1 MSAVCRFA
9 PQNRTQQLR
18 NFFFVMSFW
27 PPWPGFSVKSDE
39 PQFEPSLTPVA
50 NRWVGGAEPER
61 NRSVVLPLAEAR
73 TICARRTTLCGAECE
88 RLIRSNSSPSLS
100 LMQRPQCSTENRLA
114 VLQEPQPHR
123 AMFNHLKQMRCI
135 TTRYDKTALS
145 FMSFLNLDAVRLWVR
160 SFVNVT

>member
-9 PQNRTQQLR
+9 PQNHTQQLR

-39 PQFEPSLTPVA
+39 PQFEPPLTPVA
-50 NRWVGGAEPER
+50 NRWVGGAEPAR
-61 NRSVVLPLAEAR
+61 NRSVVLPSAEAR

-100 LMQRPQCSTENRLA
+100 LMQRTRSCGRPIPAISVLPEENEDAHPLPDDVKLFA
-114 VLQEPQPHR
+114 GQD
-123 AMFNHLKQMRCI
+123 
-135 TTRYDKTALS
+135 TSLS
-145 FMSFLNLDAVRLWVR
+145 AESISLTLSVSEV
-160 SFVNVT
+160 